1 MRKLFLDAN
10 IILDFYRYGSDDLD
24 ELQKLVALIAGDEI
38 KLYTNDHLRNEVKR
52 NREGVVAQML
62 EELRKQ
68 KFKFRSPKI
77 CEGHE
82 EVEKISALMKEAN
95 MLLSALSKEVEK
107 KAIDLSLRADTFID
121 EIFAAAQ
128 NTSLDDA
135 KYQQADLRCKIGSPP
150 GKPGSLGDGIHW
162 ISLLETDARLL
173 DLVTKDGDFSSK
185 LKSKTV
191 DPFLKDEWEKEK
203 GAYASV
209 TLYTSLGDY
218 LRAHFPDIKLSEEET
233 KNELIDQL
241 ATSIS
246 FASTHEIIEGLQSYS
261 FFTAG
266 QVSRLFG
273 ILVQNNQVGW
283 IGEDDDVKSFFVS
296 LKDKAH
302 AIPFELMKPAAEHL
316 GLDENDF
323 FIPF

>member
-10 IILDFYRYGSDDLD
+10 IILDFYRYGNDDLD

-38 KLYTNDHLRNEVKR
+38 KLYTNDHLHSEVRR
-52 NREGVVAQML
+52 NREGVVSQML
-62 EELRKQ
+62 DELQ
-68 KFKFRSPKI
+68 KHKFRFRSPKI
-77 CEGHE
+77 CDGHA
-82 EVEKISALMKEAN
+82 EVEKISALLKEAN
-95 MLLSALSKEVEK
+95 TLLSALSKEVEN
-107 KAIDLSLRADTFID
+107 KAINLKLRADTYID
-121 EIFAAAQ
+121 EMFDAAQ

-135 KYQQADLRCKIGSPP
+135 KYQQADLRSKIGDPP
-150 GKPGSLGDGIHW
+150 GKPGSLGDGVHW
-162 ISLLETDARLL
+162 LSLLDSDAHSL

-185 LKSKTV
+185 LNSKTV
-191 DPFLKDEWEKEK
+191 NPFLSAEWVGAK
-203 GAYASV
+203 GEYASV

-218 LRAHFPDIKLSEEET
+218 LRAHFPNIQLSEEET

-241 ATSIS
+241 AASS
-246 FASTHEIIEGLQSYS
+246 AFASSHEIIEGLQRFS
-261 FFTAG
+261 FFTAA

-283 IGEDDDVKSFFVS
+283 IGEDEDIKSFFVS

-302 AIPFELMKPAAEHL
+302 AIPYELMKPAAEYL
-316 GLDENDF
+316 GVDEDDF